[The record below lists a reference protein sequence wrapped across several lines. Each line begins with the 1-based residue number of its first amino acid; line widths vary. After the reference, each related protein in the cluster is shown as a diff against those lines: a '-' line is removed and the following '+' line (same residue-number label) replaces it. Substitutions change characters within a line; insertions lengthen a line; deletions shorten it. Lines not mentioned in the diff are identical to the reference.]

1 MSSGHKHNSSA
12 GTQNQ
17 GNSLGDR
24 SCVRYSMLTNY
35 DDNDYDDNDYDDCDT
50 DDNADTDDDDANI
63 DCDEDN

>member
-24 SCVRYSMLTNY
+24 SCVRYVNY
-35 DDNDYDDNDYDDCDT
+35 
-50 DDNADTDDDDANI
+50 
-63 DCDEDN
+63 